1 MFPRWRSKRAEEL
14 IFQHFSKVKETLLK
28 SQEALLA
35 YLQGD
40 LQQAETLAQEAS
52 YLEGRADDIRREVEA
67 QLLGGAFLTYSRQ
80 DLWTIIERVD
90 KLADVGEAM
99 LYFLLLQ
106 RVEVPKELKPL
117 IEEILEKSFTIV
129 AELEEALHQLFHDI
143 ERVPE
148 HTQRVERLEH
158 EIDEIER
165 RAIKQL
171 FELPLELAHKTL
183 VRDFIAI
190 LTDISDQ
197 GEDVSDLLE
206 LAVARR
212 RI

>member
-1 MFPRWRSKRAEEL
+1 MFPWWRSKRAEEL
-14 IFQHFSKVKETLLK
+14 IFQHFSKVEETLLK
-28 SQEALLA
+28 SREALLA
-35 YLQGD
+35 YLRD
-40 LQQAETLAQEAS
+40 DVEQAEKLAQEAS
-52 YLEGRADDIRREVEA
+52 FLEGRADDIRREVEA

-80 DLWTIIERVD
+80 DLWAIIERVD

-106 RVEVPKELKPL
+106 RIEIPQGLRPL
-117 IEEILEKSFTIV
+117 IEEILEKSLRIV
-129 AELEEALHQLFHDI
+129 EELKTALHELFHDI
-143 ERVPE
+143 EEVSR
-148 HTQRVERLEH
+148 HTQQVERLEH

-165 RAIKQL
+165 RAIKRL
-171 FELPLELAHKTL
+171 FELELELAHKTL

-197 GEDVSDLLE
+197 GEDVSDILE

-212 RI
+212 LT